1 MQIHSLTLRRASA
14 AAASA
19 VMLIAVAG
27 TSAANAQTP
36 TTTTP
41 STSSATTTTSTT
53 SASSSNSGCAPLH
66 LLLVNGTT
74 DSSPDA
80 ATDVDGGFFSQV
92 AIPALVEANGD
103 NGNKGVIDRSYVNYS
118 ASFGGKPGDQS
129 KDTYEQSVQMGITN
143 ATEMLTDLASK
154 CPDTQVFVGGYSQ
167 GAQVASALSREIGAG
182 EGPIPADRF
191 AGAAL
196 FSDPTRP
203 AGSPVFASSSQTAPA
218 AAPGAKGDSVES
230 VQVAATQTPAGGGI
244 APETTG
250 ERSFGK
256 VADRVASFCTAG
268 DLACDTPADAPLAR
282 MVANIAGQSS
292 MDTQDPVSIL
302 TSVGT
307 ALGQSVIYTGASVVN
322 DNINFDSK
330 AGAFTVKD
338 SGTTVLNRMVAYSD
352 PSKRQDGI
360 SEAVAAVTK
369 IAGMGIAAAVTVAKD
384 VLSPQS
390 IAQIAAAGVAG
401 PQAAIGVLGAKVL
414 DATVKL
420 VPPATIDKTVNLAF
434 KEVKSGF
441 ADNKGLA
448 KMATDT
454 AYWDTIAK
462 HGSYTSTPVGTKGQT
477 PVELATDWIL
487 ALAHDLTGDQVGA
500 NSARNHDQS
509 GPLLAA
515 LGQQSRSAT
524 EILGTTSAT
533 TTSPSTVTTA
543 PSSASATTTPARST
557 SAPASAGSSSPS
569 SSLPPVSTTT
579 ATPTHAEIN

>member
-1 MQIHSLTLRRASA
+1 
-14 AAASA
+14 
-19 VMLIAVAG
+19 
-27 TSAANAQTP
+27 
-36 TTTTP
+36 
-41 STSSATTTTSTT
+41 
-53 SASSSNSGCAPLH
+53 
-66 LLLVNGTT
+66 LVNGTT

-80 ATDVDGGFFSQV
+80 PTDTDGGFFSQV
-92 AIPALVEANGD
+92 VIPALVEANGD
-103 NGNKGVIDRSYVNYS
+103 NGKKGVIDRSYVNYS

-143 ATEMLTDLASK
+143 ATAMLTDLASK

-182 EGPIPADRF
+182 EGPISADRF

-230 VQVAATQTPAGGGI
+230 VQVAATATPAGGGI

-414 DATVKL
+414 NATVKL
-420 VPPATIDKTVNLAF
+420 VPPATIDKTVSLAF
-434 KEVKSGF
+434 NEVKSGF

-462 HGSYTSTPVGTKGQT
+462 HGSYTTTPVGTGGQT

-487 ALAHDLTGDQVGA
+487 ALAHDLTGDQVGGNA
-500 NSARNHDQS
+500 PRSLDQS

-524 EILGTTSAT
+524 EILGSRTTTTTTTMPAPTTTTTGAT
-533 TTSPSTVTTA
+533 TA
-543 PSSASATTTPARST
+543 
-557 SAPASAGSSSPS
+557 
-569 SSLPPVSTTT
+569 TTT
-579 ATPTHAEIN
+579 ATSNPAASSSVATSTTAATPTQAGIN

>member
-1 MQIHSLTLRRASA
+1 MHIHSLTLRRSSA
-14 AAASA
+14 AAATA
-19 VMLIAVAG
+19 VMLIAMAG

-36 TTTTP
+36 TSTPTP
-41 STSSATTTTSTT
+41 SSTTTTSSTT
-53 SASSSNSGCAPLH
+53 SASAADSGCTPLH

-80 ATDVDGGFFSQV
+80 PTDTDGGFFSQV

-103 NGNKGVIDRSYVNYS
+103 NGKKGVIDRSYVNYS

-143 ATEMLTDLASK
+143 ATAMLTDLASK

-182 EGPIPADRF
+182 EGPISADRF

-230 VQVAATQTPAGGGI
+230 VQVAATATPAGGGI

-369 IAGMGIAAAVTVAKD
+369 IAGLGIAAAVTVAKD

-414 DATVKL
+414 NATVKL
-420 VPPATIDKTVNLAF
+420 VPPATIDKTVSLAF
-434 KEVKSGF
+434 NEVKSGF

-462 HGSYTSTPVGTKGQT
+462 HGSYTTTPVGTGGQT

-487 ALAHDLTGDQVGA
+487 ALAHDLTGDQVGGHA
-500 NSARNHDQS
+500 PRSLDQS

-524 EILGTTSAT
+524 EILGSRTTTGTMTSPTTTTTGAT
-533 TTSPSTVTTA
+533 TA
-543 PSSASATTTPARST
+543 
-557 SAPASAGSSSPS
+557 
-569 SSLPPVSTTT
+569 TTT
-579 ATPTHAEIN
+579 ATSSPAASSSVATSTTAATPTQAGIN

>member
-1 MQIHSLTLRRASA
+1 MHIHSPNLQRA
-14 AAASA
+14 AAVALAALILAS
-19 VMLIAVAG
+19 VTG
-27 TSAANAQTP
+27 TSGASAQTP
-36 TTTTP
+36 TTTP
-41 STSSATTTTSTT
+41 SPTTTKPATMT
-53 SASSSNSGCAPLH
+53 AFAPADSGCTPLY
-66 LLLVNGTT
+66 LLMANGTT

-80 ATDVDGGFFSQV
+80 PTDQDGGFFSQV
-92 AIPALVEANGD
+92 AIPALLEANGTSS
-103 NGNKGVIDRSYVNYS
+103 KKTVIDRAYVPYS

-129 KDTYEQSVQMGITN
+129 KDTYEQSVSMGITN
-143 ATEMLTDLASK
+143 ATAMLTDLAAR
-154 CPDTQVFVGGYSQ
+154 CPDTQVYLGGYSQ
-167 GAQVASALSREIGAG
+167 GAQVISAVSREIGAG
-182 EGPIPADRF
+182 AGPISADRF

-203 AGSPVFASSSQTAPA
+203 AGSPVFAAPSQTAPA

-230 VQVAATQTPAGGGI
+230 VQVAATKTPAGGGI

-250 ERSFGK
+250 QRSFGK

-292 MDTQDPVSIL
+292 MDAQDPVAIL

-352 PSKRQDGI
+352 PSKRRDGI

-414 DATVKL
+414 AATVKL
-420 VPPATIDKTVNLAF
+420 VPPATIDKTVTLAF
-434 KEVKSGF
+434 NEVKSGF

-448 KMATDT
+448 KIATDT

-462 HGSYTSTPVGTKGQT
+462 HGSYTAVPVGTGGQT
-477 PVELATDWIL
+477 PVELATEWII
-487 ALAHDLTGDQVGA
+487 ALAHDLTGDQASSTGPGKP
-500 NSARNHDQS
+500 DQS

-515 LGQQSRSAT
+515 IGQQSRSAS
-524 EILGTTSAT
+524 EILGTVATVGSTS
-533 TTSPSTVTTA
+533 STTA
-543 PSSASATTTPARST
+543 PATRTAAATSSPAASSPVGTST
-557 SAPASAGSSSPS
+557 STAAPTQAG
-569 SSLPPVSTTT
+569 
-579 ATPTHAEIN
+579 IN

>member
-1 MQIHSLTLRRASA
+1 MHIHSLTLRRSSA
-14 AAASA
+14 AAATA
-19 VMLIAVAG
+19 VMLIAMAG

-36 TTTTP
+36 TSTPTP
-41 STSSATTTTSTT
+41 SSTTTTSSTT
-53 SASSSNSGCAPLH
+53 SASAADSGCTPLH

-80 ATDVDGGFFSQV
+80 PTDTDGGFFSQV

-103 NGNKGVIDRSYVNYS
+103 NGKKGVIDRSYVNYS

-143 ATEMLTDLASK
+143 ATAMLTDLASK

-182 EGPIPADRF
+182 EGPISADRF

-230 VQVAATQTPAGGGI
+230 VQVAATATPAGGGI

-414 DATVKL
+414 NATVKL
-420 VPPATIDKTVNLAF
+420 VPPATIDKTVSLAF
-434 KEVKSGF
+434 NEVKSGF

-462 HGSYTSTPVGTKGQT
+462 HGSYTTTPVGTGGQT

-487 ALAHDLTGDQVGA
+487 ALAHDLTGDQVGGNA
-500 NSARNHDQS
+500 PRSLDQS

-524 EILGTTSAT
+524 EILGSRTTTDTMTSPTTTTTGAT
-533 TTSPSTVTTA
+533 TA
-543 PSSASATTTPARST
+543 
-557 SAPASAGSSSPS
+557 
-569 SSLPPVSTTT
+569 TTT
-579 ATPTHAEIN
+579 ATSSPAASSSVATSTTAATPTQAGIN

>member
-1 MQIHSLTLRRASA
+1 MHIHSLTLRRSSA
-14 AAASA
+14 AAATA
-19 VMLIAVAG
+19 VMLIAMAG

-36 TTTTP
+36 TSTPTP
-41 STSSATTTTSTT
+41 SSTTTTSSPT
-53 SASSSNSGCAPLH
+53 SASAADSGCTPLH

-80 ATDVDGGFFSQV
+80 PTDTDGGFFSQV

-103 NGNKGVIDRSYVNYS
+103 NGKKGVIDRSYVNYS

-143 ATEMLTDLASK
+143 ATAMLTDLASK

-182 EGPIPADRF
+182 EGPISADRF

-230 VQVAATQTPAGGGI
+230 VQVAATATPVGGGI

-352 PSKRQDGI
+352 PSKRQDSI

-414 DATVKL
+414 NATVKL
-420 VPPATIDKTVNLAF
+420 VPPATIDKTVSLAF
-434 KEVKSGF
+434 NEVKSGF

-462 HGSYTSTPVGTKGQT
+462 HGSYTTTPVGTGGQT

-487 ALAHDLTGDQVGA
+487 ALAHDLTGDQVGGNA
-500 NSARNHDQS
+500 PRSLDQS

-524 EILGTTSAT
+524 EILGSRTATGTTTAPAT
-533 TTSPSTVTTA
+533 TTSGTTT
-543 PSSASATTTPARST
+543 ATTTTTSSPA
-557 SAPASAGSSSPS
+557 ASSS
-569 SSLPPVSTTT
+569 VATSTTA
-579 ATPTHAEIN
+579 ATPTHAGIN

>member
-1 MQIHSLTLRRASA
+1 MKIRNRTTRA

-19 VMLIAVAG
+19 GTALLLIAVAG
-27 TSAANAQTP
+27 TSAAGAQTP
-36 TTTTP
+36 TP
-41 STSSATTTTSTT
+41 SPQGTTSSSVA
-53 SASSSNSGCAPLH
+53 AESGCTPLH

-74 DSSPDA
+74 ESSPGTP
-80 ATDVDGGFFSQV
+80 TDQDGGFFSQV

-103 NGNKGVIDRSYVNYS
+103 NGKKGVIDRSYVNYS

-143 ATEMLTDLASK
+143 ATAMLTDLASK

-182 EGPIPADRF
+182 EGPISADRF

-230 VQVAATQTPAGGGI
+230 VQVAATATPAGGGI

-414 DATVKL
+414 NATVKL
-420 VPPATIDKTVNLAF
+420 VPPATIDKTVSLAF
-434 KEVKSGF
+434 NEVKSGF

-462 HGSYTSTPVGTKGQT
+462 HGSYTTTPVGTGGQT

-487 ALAHDLTGDQVGA
+487 ALAHDLTADQVGG
-500 NSARNHDQS
+500 NTPRSLDQS

-524 EILGTTSAT
+524 EILGSRTTTGTTTAPATTSGTTTAT
-533 TTSPSTVTTA
+533 TTTTSIPAASSSVATSTTA
-543 PSSASATTTPARST
+543 
-557 SAPASAGSSSPS
+557 
-569 SSLPPVSTTT
+569 
-579 ATPTHAEIN
+579 ATPTHAGIN

>member
-1 MQIHSLTLRRASA
+1 MHIHSLTLRRSSA
-14 AAASA
+14 AAATA
-19 VMLIAVAG
+19 VMLIAMAG

-36 TTTTP
+36 TSTP
-41 STSSATTTTSTT
+41 TPSATTTTSSTT
-53 SASSSNSGCAPLH
+53 SASAADSGCTPLH

-80 ATDVDGGFFSQV
+80 PTDTDGGFFSQV
-92 AIPALVEANGD
+92 VIPALVEANGD
-103 NGNKGVIDRSYVNYS
+103 NGKKGVIDRSYVNYS

-143 ATEMLTDLASK
+143 ATAMLTDLASK

-182 EGPIPADRF
+182 EGPISADRF

-230 VQVAATQTPAGGGI
+230 VQVAATATPAGGGI

-414 DATVKL
+414 NATVKL
-420 VPPATIDKTVNLAF
+420 VPPATIDKTVSLAF
-434 KEVKSGF
+434 NEVKSGF

-462 HGSYTSTPVGTKGQT
+462 HGSYTTTPVGTGGQT

-487 ALAHDLTGDQVGA
+487 ALAHDLTGDQVGGNA
-500 NSARNHDQS
+500 PRSLDQS

-524 EILGTTSAT
+524 EILGSRTTTTTTMPAPTTTTTGAT
-533 TTSPSTVTTA
+533 TA
-543 PSSASATTTPARST
+543 
-557 SAPASAGSSSPS
+557 
-569 SSLPPVSTTT
+569 TTT
-579 ATPTHAEIN
+579 ATSSPAASSSVATSTTAATPTQAGIN

>member
-1 MQIHSLTLRRASA
+1 MHIHSLTLRRSSA
-14 AAASA
+14 AAATA
-19 VMLIAVAG
+19 VMLIAMAG

-36 TTTTP
+36 TSTPTP
-41 STSSATTTTSTT
+41 SSTTTTSSPT
-53 SASSSNSGCAPLH
+53 SASAADSGCTPLH

-80 ATDVDGGFFSQV
+80 PTDTDGGFFSQV

-103 NGNKGVIDRSYVNYS
+103 NGKKGVIDRSYVNYS

-143 ATEMLTDLASK
+143 ATAMLTDLASK

-182 EGPIPADRF
+182 EGPISADRF

-230 VQVAATQTPAGGGI
+230 VQVAATATPAGGGI

-307 ALGQSVIYTGASVVN
+307 ALGRSVIYTGASVVN

-414 DATVKL
+414 NATVKL
-420 VPPATIDKTVNLAF
+420 VPPATIDKTVSLAF
-434 KEVKSGF
+434 NEVKSGF

-462 HGSYTSTPVGTKGQT
+462 HGSYTTTPVGTGGQT

-487 ALAHDLTGDQVGA
+487 ALAHDLTGDQVGGNA
-500 NSARNHDQS
+500 PRSLDQS

-524 EILGTTSAT
+524 EILGSRTATGTTTAPAT
-533 TTSPSTVTTA
+533 TTSGTTT
-543 PSSASATTTPARST
+543 ATTTTTSSPA
-557 SAPASAGSSSPS
+557 ASSS
-569 SSLPPVSTTT
+569 VATSTTA
-579 ATPTHAEIN
+579 ATPTHAGIN

>member
-1 MQIHSLTLRRASA
+1 M
-14 AAASA
+14 
-19 VMLIAVAG
+19 AG

-36 TTTTP
+36 TSTPTP
-41 STSSATTTTSTT
+41 SSTTTTSSTT
-53 SASSSNSGCAPLH
+53 SASAAGSGCTPLH

-80 ATDVDGGFFSQV
+80 PTDTDGGFFSQV

-103 NGNKGVIDRSYVNYS
+103 NGKKGVIDRSYVNYS

-143 ATEMLTDLASK
+143 ATSMLTDLASK

-182 EGPIPADRF
+182 EGPISADRF

-230 VQVAATQTPAGGGI
+230 VQVAATATPAGGGI

-414 DATVKL
+414 NATVKL
-420 VPPATIDKTVNLAF
+420 VPPATIDKTVSLAF
-434 KEVKSGF
+434 NEVKSGF

-462 HGSYTSTPVGTKGQT
+462 HGSYTTTPVGTGGQT

-487 ALAHDLTGDQVGA
+487 ALAHDLTGDQVGGNA
-500 NSARNHDQS
+500 PRSLDQS

-524 EILGTTSAT
+524 EILGSRTATGTTTAPAT
-533 TTSPSTVTTA
+533 TTTGTTT
-543 PSSASATTTPARST
+543 ATTTATSSPA
-557 SAPASAGSSSPS
+557 ASSS
-569 SSLPPVSTTT
+569 VATSTTA
-579 ATPTHAEIN
+579 ATPTHAGIN

>member
-1 MQIHSLTLRRASA
+1 M
-14 AAASA
+14 
-19 VMLIAVAG
+19 AG

-36 TTTTP
+36 TSTPTP
-41 STSSATTTTSTT
+41 SSTTTTSSTT
-53 SASSSNSGCAPLH
+53 SASAADSGCTPLH

-80 ATDVDGGFFSQV
+80 PTDTDGGFFSQV

-103 NGNKGVIDRSYVNYS
+103 NGKKGVIDRSYVNYS

-143 ATEMLTDLASK
+143 ATAMLTDLASK

-182 EGPIPADRF
+182 EGPISADRF

-230 VQVAATQTPAGGGI
+230 VQVAATATPAGGGI

-414 DATVKL
+414 NATVKL
-420 VPPATIDKTVNLAF
+420 VPPATIDKTVSLAF
-434 KEVKSGF
+434 NEVKSGF

-462 HGSYTSTPVGTKGQT
+462 HGSYTTVPVGTGGQT

-487 ALAHDLTGDQVGA
+487 ALAHDLTGDQVGGNA
-500 NSARNHDQS
+500 PRSLDQS

-524 EILGTTSAT
+524 EILGPRTTTGTMTSPTTTTTGATTAT
-533 TTSPSTVTTA
+533 TTATSSPA
-543 PSSASATTTPARST
+543 A
-557 SAPASAGSSSPS
+557 SSS
-569 SSLPPVSTTT
+569 VATSTTT
-579 ATPTHAEIN
+579 ATPTQAGIN

>member
-1 MQIHSLTLRRASA
+1 M
-14 AAASA
+14 
-19 VMLIAVAG
+19 
-27 TSAANAQTP
+27 
-36 TTTTP
+36 
-41 STSSATTTTSTT
+41 
-53 SASSSNSGCAPLH
+53 
-66 LLLVNGTT
+66 
-74 DSSPDA
+74 
-80 ATDVDGGFFSQV
+80 
-92 AIPALVEANGD
+92 
-103 NGNKGVIDRSYVNYS
+103 
-118 ASFGGKPGDQS
+118 
-129 KDTYEQSVQMGITN
+129 
-143 ATEMLTDLASK
+143 
-154 CPDTQVFVGGYSQ
+154 
-167 GAQVASALSREIGAG
+167 
-182 EGPIPADRF
+182 
-191 AGAAL
+191 
-196 FSDPTRP
+196 
-203 AGSPVFASSSQTAPA
+203 
-218 AAPGAKGDSVES
+218 
-230 VQVAATQTPAGGGI
+230 
-244 APETTG
+244 
-250 ERSFGK
+250 
-256 VADRVASFCTAG
+256 
-268 DLACDTPADAPLAR
+268 
-282 MVANIAGQSS
+282 
-292 MDTQDPVSIL
+292 
-302 TSVGT
+302 
-307 ALGQSVIYTGASVVN
+307 
-322 DNINFDSK
+322 
-330 AGAFTVKD
+330 
-338 SGTTVLNRMVAYSD
+338 
-352 PSKRQDGI
+352 
-360 SEAVAAVTK
+360 TK

-543 PSSASATTTPARST
+543 PSSASATTPPARST
-557 SAPASAGSSSPS
+557 SGPASAGSSSPS

>member
-1 MQIHSLTLRRASA
+1 MHIHSLTLRRSSA
-14 AAASA
+14 AAATA
-19 VMLIAVAG
+19 VMLIAMAG
-27 TSAANAQTP
+27 SSAANAQTP
-36 TTTTP
+36 TSTPTP
-41 STSSATTTTSTT
+41 SSTTTTSSTT
-53 SASSSNSGCAPLH
+53 SASTADPACTPLH
-66 LLLVNGTT
+66 LTLINGTT

-80 ATDVDGGFFSQV
+80 ATDQDSGFFSQV

-103 NGNKGVIDRSYVNYS
+103 NGGKNVIGRSYVNYS
-118 ASFGGKPGDQS
+118 ASFGGKLGDQS
-129 KDTYEQSVQMGITN
+129 KDTYEQSVEMGITN
-143 ATEMLTDLASK
+143 ATAMLTDLAAK
-154 CPDTQVFVGGYSQ
+154 CPDTKVFIGGYSQ

-182 EGPIPADRF
+182 EGPISADRF

-218 AAPGAKGDSVES
+218 AVPGAKGDSVES
-230 VQVAATQTPAGGGI
+230 VQVAATATPAGGGI

-360 SEAVAAVTK
+360 SEAVSAVTK

-384 VLSPQS
+384 VLSPES

-414 DATVKL
+414 QATVKL
-420 VPPATIDKTVNLAF
+420 VPPATIDKTVTLAF
-434 KEVKSGF
+434 NEVKSGF

-462 HGSYTSTPVGTKGQT
+462 HGSYTTVPVGTGGQT

-487 ALAHDLTGDQVGA
+487 ALAHDLTGDQVG
-500 NSARNHDQS
+500 SGTPRVLDQS

-524 EILGTTSAT
+524 EILGNSQPTST
-533 TTSPSTVTTA
+533 TTSPTSAAATTSPQSTSVANTTPSATASSTA
-543 PSSASATTTPARST
+543 PSSSPVS
-557 SAPASAGSSSPS
+557 SAPA
-569 SSLPPVSTTT
+569 T
-579 ATPTHAEIN
+579 ATPAQAGIN

>member
-1 MQIHSLTLRRASA
+1 M
-14 AAASA
+14 
-19 VMLIAVAG
+19 AG

-36 TTTTP
+36 TSTPTP
-41 STSSATTTTSTT
+41 SSTTTTSSTT
-53 SASSSNSGCAPLH
+53 SASAADSGCTPLH

-80 ATDVDGGFFSQV
+80 PTDTDGGFFSQV

-103 NGNKGVIDRSYVNYS
+103 NGKKGVIDRSYVNYS

-143 ATEMLTDLASK
+143 ATAMLTDLASK
-154 CPDTQVFVGGYSQ
+154 CPDTHVFVGGYSQ

-182 EGPIPADRF
+182 EGPISADRF

-230 VQVAATQTPAGGGI
+230 VQVAATATPAGGGI

-338 SGTTVLNRMVAYSD
+338 SSTTVLNRMVAYSD

-390 IAQIAAAGVAG
+390 ITQIAAAGVAG

-414 DATVKL
+414 NATVKL
-420 VPPATIDKTVNLAF
+420 VPPATIDKTVSLAF
-434 KEVKSGF
+434 NEVKSGF

-448 KMATDT
+448 KMATDA

-462 HGSYTSTPVGTKGQT
+462 HGSYTTTPVGTGGQT

-487 ALAHDLTGDQVGA
+487 ALAHDLTGDQVGGNA
-500 NSARNHDQS
+500 PRSLDQS

-515 LGQQSRSAT
+515 LGQQSRSAS
-524 EILGTTSAT
+524 EILGSRTTTTGTMTSPTTTTTGAT
-533 TTSPSTVTTA
+533 TA
-543 PSSASATTTPARST
+543 
-557 SAPASAGSSSPS
+557 
-569 SSLPPVSTTT
+569 TTT
-579 ATPTHAEIN
+579 ATSSPAASSSVATSTTAATPTQAGIN

>member
-1 MQIHSLTLRRASA
+1 MHIHSLTLRRSSA
-14 AAASA
+14 AAATA
-19 VMLIAVAG
+19 VMLIAMAG

-36 TTTTP
+36 TSTPTP
-41 STSSATTTTSTT
+41 SSTTTTSSTT
-53 SASSSNSGCAPLH
+53 SASAADSGCTPLH

-80 ATDVDGGFFSQV
+80 PTDTDGGFFSQV

-103 NGNKGVIDRSYVNYS
+103 NGKKGVIDRSYVNYS

-143 ATEMLTDLASK
+143 ATAMLTDLANK

-182 EGPIPADRF
+182 EGPISADRF

-230 VQVAATQTPAGGGI
+230 VQVAATATPAGGGI

-414 DATVKL
+414 NATVKL
-420 VPPATIDKTVNLAF
+420 VPPATIDKTVSLAF
-434 KEVKSGF
+434 NEVKSGF

-462 HGSYTSTPVGTKGQT
+462 HGSYTTTPVGTGGQT

-487 ALAHDLTGDQVGA
+487 ALAHDLTGDQVGGNA
-500 NSARNHDQS
+500 PRSLDQS

-524 EILGTTSAT
+524 EILGSRTATGTMTSPT
-533 TTSPSTVTTA
+533 TTTTGA
-543 PSSASATTTPARST
+543 A
-557 SAPASAGSSSPS
+557 
-569 SSLPPVSTTT
+569 TTT
-579 ATPTHAEIN
+579 ATSSPAASSSVATSTTAATPTQAGIN

>member
-1 MQIHSLTLRRASA
+1 MYIHSLTLRRSSA
-14 AAASA
+14 AAATA

-36 TTTTP
+36 TSTPAPSPTTT
-41 STSSATTTTSTT
+41 AAVTTTS
-53 SASSSNSGCAPLH
+53 AADSGCTPLH

-80 ATDVDGGFFSQV
+80 PTDTDGGFFSQV

-103 NGNKGVIDRSYVNYS
+103 NGKKGVIDRSYVNYS

-143 ATEMLTDLASK
+143 ATAMLTDLASK

-182 EGPIPADRF
+182 EGPISADRF

-230 VQVAATQTPAGGGI
+230 VQVAATATPAGGGI

-390 IAQIAAAGVAG
+390 IAQIAAAGVTG

-414 DATVKL
+414 NATVKL
-420 VPPATIDKTVNLAF
+420 VPPATIDKTVSLAF
-434 KEVKSGF
+434 NEVKSGF

-462 HGSYTSTPVGTKGQT
+462 HGSYTTTPVGTGGQT

-487 ALAHDLTGDQVGA
+487 ALAHDLTGDQVGGNA
-500 NSARNHDQS
+500 PRSLDQS

-524 EILGTTSAT
+524 EILGSRTTTGTMTSPTTTTTGAT
-533 TTSPSTVTTA
+533 TA
-543 PSSASATTTPARST
+543 
-557 SAPASAGSSSPS
+557 
-569 SSLPPVSTTT
+569 TTT
-579 ATPTHAEIN
+579 ATSSPAASSSVATSTTAATPTQAGIN